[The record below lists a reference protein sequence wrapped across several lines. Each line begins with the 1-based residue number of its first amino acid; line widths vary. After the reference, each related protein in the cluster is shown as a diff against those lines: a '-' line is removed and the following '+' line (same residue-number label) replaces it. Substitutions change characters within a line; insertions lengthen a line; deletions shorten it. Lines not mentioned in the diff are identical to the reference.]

1 MMFKEPLLPRS
12 LKVDEDKQIEI
23 NNLKRSPT
31 FRRINFRKNNEIRD
45 MFLKLGEN
53 ENVDGHCFYSLGNTK
68 VLCTVCG
75 PKPENRGSYSELGRT
90 RLRVITFHQKNY
102 DAVYEQRD
110 REIEGLLTEVINQ
123 IIFLEKYRGCCIYI
137 RCVIVIGDGG
147 ELSSVLTCISLAL
160 MKAGIELRDIISAI
174 SVCSLK
180 CLKTNKTYN
189 LVDLDEEELKYY
201 KQKYEINFITLGIC
215 YNSKTVCFF
224 NGTCPSISSSSFS
237 EILNFAE
244 GACRALGDM
253 LKKSIQEHLL
263 KKHFKI
269 KNLKLPDNKGGCKK
283 QKKKKIMRRRIKN
296 IVERSVISNDFKR
309 QDTETTDDTFI

>member
-1 MMFKEPLLPRS
+1 MFKEPLLPRS
-12 LKVDEDKQIEI
+12 LQVEEEKEKEKEI
-23 NNLKRSPT
+23 YNIKHSLT
-31 FRRINFRKNNEIRD
+31 FRRINLRKNNEIRD

-53 ENVDGHCFYSLGNTK
+53 ENADGHCFYSLGNTK

-75 PKPENRGSYSELGRT
+75 PKSENRGSYSEIGRI
-90 RLRVITFHQKNY
+90 RLKVVTFHQKNY
-102 DAVYEQRD
+102 DTIYEQRD
-110 REIEGLLTEVINQ
+110 REIEGLLTEVLNQ
-123 IIFLEKYRGCCIYI
+123 IIFLDRYRGCCIYI

-160 MKAGIELRDIISAI
+160 MKAGIELRDIISSI

-201 KQKYEINFITLGIC
+201 KEKYVVNLITLGIC

-224 NGTCPSISSSSFS
+224 NGTCPSISSSSFA

-253 LKKSIQEHLL
+253 LKKSIQEHIL

-269 KNLKLPDNKGGCKK
+269 KNMKLPDNQKGCKR
-283 QKKKKIMRRRIKN
+283 KKMMREGKKN
-296 IVERSVISNDFKR
+296 IINTGDVSNDFKR
-309 QDTETTDDTFI
+309 QDTENTDDTFI